1 MRVKLRDMTREF
13 AFPGTRARW
22 APDRIVDIQH
32 LALELDVD
40 PALRSVAGTATLR
53 VRVIAAGTRA
63 VELDAVELTIEQVT
77 VGVDPAGFRHDGKKL
92 RVALAEPAAPGA
104 ELVIAVHY
112 RGTPRRGLY
121 FIAPEEAY
129 PDKPV
134 QVWSQGQD
142 EDSRYWFPCFDAPNA
157 KATSELTVTVPRALF
172 AVSNGTL
179 VSDRSDGDKRT
190 LHWRLDV
197 PHSCYLITLAIG
209 DFATIE
215 TRWRDVPVVY
225 YVERGREADAERTL
239 ARTPEMLELFS
250 RRFGVPYP
258 YPRYAQVFVADF
270 IFGGMENTSATT
282 LTDTVLLDHR
292 AALDYDVDALV
303 AHELAHQWFG
313 DLVTC
318 RDWGEGWLNE
328 GFATY
333 SEYLWREHHQGRDAA
348 DLELDEW
355 AEMYFGEDSGRYR
368 RTVATKYYEE
378 PIDIFDHHLYDKGGR
393 ILHMLR
399 DVVGDAGFDAALA
412 HYLAKHRHGVVESR
426 DLARAVEEATG
437 KNLDWF
443 FSQWVLDGAGHPELE
458 VSIRWDGS
466 DRLATVTVEQKQK
479 IEGKTP
485 VFRIPTRIRFRVGDR
500 DHDVPIELVDA
511 RHVFHVRLDDEPS
524 QAIFDPGRIVLAGL
538 KIDKPEPVWI
548 AELAGAAI
556 AIDRS
561 TAAQALARRG
571 GPAAE
576 RALGEALERDRF
588 WAVRGSAALG
598 LAILRTSSARDRLI
612 KGLAVEVHPRARRVI
627 ARALGDFVHDAAA
640 AAALAQIVER
650 GDASYFVEAEAAL
663 SLGKTRTQRAGELL
677 RLAATR
683 ESFTDVI
690 RQYAYRGLAEARDD
704 SALGLL
710 VEAVRWGRVTQGRR
724 AATMA
729 LASLMR
735 GRRDREARDVRERIE
750 LLLGDRDFRVQAAA
764 IEALALIGDPAA
776 IPPLRRMA
784 DRELDGRLRR
794 RGKEVIRDLE
804 DGTSSG
810 EDLRRMRDELGELR
824 AFAGALRER
833 VELLEARTGDSAAF
847 RTAPSAPPPVRARPG
862 QAAKAAKAAKAAA
875 KDQKHHKKKA
885 KKR

>member
-1 MRVKLRDMTREF
+1 MTREF

-22 APDRIVDIQH
+22 APDRVVDIQH
-32 LALELDVD
+32 LALRITVD
-40 PALRSVAGTATLR
+40 PAARSVAGTVTLR
-53 VRVIAAGTRA
+53 TRVIAPDTRT
-63 VELDAVELTIEQVT
+63 VVLDAVELIIEAVSAH
-77 VGVDPAGFRHDGKKL
+77 GVATAFQHDGRKL
-92 RVALAEPAAPGA
+92 RIELAEPVAAGS
-104 ELVIAVHY
+104 ELVLEIAY
-112 RGTPRRGLY
+112 RGAPRRGLY
-121 FIAPEEAY
+121 FIAPDEGY
-129 PDKPV
+129 PHKPT

-142 EDSRYWFPCFDAPNA
+142 EDSRYWFPCFDAPHE
-157 KATSELTVTVPRALF
+157 KATSELTVTVPANLF

-179 VSDRSDGDKRT
+179 VSDRTDGDHRT

-197 PHSCYLITLAIG
+197 PHSCYLITLAVG

-225 YVERGREADAERTL
+225 YVERGREAACERTL

-250 RRFGVPYP
+250 RKFGVSYP

-282 LTDTVLLDHR
+282 LTDTVLLDER

-333 SEYLWREHHQGRDAA
+333 SEYLWREHHEGRDAA

-368 RTVATKYYEE
+368 RTIATKHYEE
-378 PIDIFDHHLYDKGGR
+378 PIDIFDHHLYEKGGR
-393 ILHMLR
+393 VLHMLR
-399 DVVGDAGFDAALA
+399 DVLGTAAFDAALA
-412 HYLAKHRHGVVESR
+412 YYLDKHRHGVVESR
-426 DLARAVEEATG
+426 DLARAVEDSSG

-458 VSIRWDGS
+458 VAIRWDATEQ
-466 DRLATVTVEQKQK
+466 LATVTVEQKQK
-479 IEGKTP
+479 VEGRTP
-485 VFRIPTRIRFRVGDR
+485 LFRIPTRIRFRIGER
-500 DHDVPIELVDA
+500 DHDVALEITETK
-511 RHVFHVRLDDEPS
+511 HVFHLRLTGEPS
-524 QAIFDPGRIVLAGL
+524 QAIFDPGRIVLAAL
-538 KIDKPEPVWI
+538 KVDKPEPVWL
-548 AELAGAAI
+548 AELAHATI

-561 TAAQALARRG
+561 TAAHALARRG

-576 RALGEALERDRF
+576 RALGEALVHDPF

-598 LAILRTSSARDRLI
+598 LAVLRTPAARDRLI
-612 KGLAVEVHPRARRVI
+612 KALAVEVHPRTRRVI

-640 AAALAQIVER
+640 GAALAWIVEH

-663 SLGKTRTQRAGELL
+663 SLGKTRTARAGELL
-677 RLAATR
+677 RVAAAR
-683 ESFTDVI
+683 ESFNDVI

-704 SALGLL
+704 SALNLL
-710 VEAVRWGRVTQGRR
+710 VEGTRWGRITGGRR

-729 LASLMR
+729 LAALVR
-735 GRRDREARDVRERIE
+735 GRRDREARDIRERVE
-750 LLLGDRDFRVQAAA
+750 HLLVDHDFRVQAAA
-764 IEALALIGDPAA
+764 VEAVAIIGDPAA
-776 IPPLRRMA
+776 ITALRRMIE
-784 DRELDGRLRR
+784 RELDGRLRR

-804 DGTSSG
+804 DGTSPG
-810 EDLRRMRDELGELR
+810 EDVRRLRDELGELR
-824 AFAGALRER
+824 ALAAGLRDR
-833 VELLEARTGDSAAF
+833 VELLEARGREPAASSAG
-847 RTAPSAPPPVRARPG
+847 SSGVSARPRPK
-862 QAAKAAKAAKAAA
+862 AKPDKAKAAT
-875 KDQKHHKKKA
+875 A
-885 KKR
+885 KKRKR